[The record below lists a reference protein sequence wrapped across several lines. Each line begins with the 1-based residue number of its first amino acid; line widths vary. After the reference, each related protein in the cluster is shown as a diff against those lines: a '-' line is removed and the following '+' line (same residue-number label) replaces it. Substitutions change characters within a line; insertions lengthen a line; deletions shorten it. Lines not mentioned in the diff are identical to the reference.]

1 MSDQDEAFE
10 LTMQEWRKKATPAH
24 LAVYATKGLPDDSE
38 QKWKPYKHHLFMNQI
53 LVDAATDKQRRFV
66 NMSVSVRSG
75 KSMLTT
81 LYFVVWFLGMFPDKR
96 VAIICH
102 SGDFAAG
109 WGDRAR
115 QLFKQVGPELFG
127 LTVSKTQDTKARWD
141 IEGRKGGLIAVG
153 RGAAIEGEG
162 IDLGVMDD
170 LLDADSANSPT
181 EMRKAWEWY
190 QEGFRPRLMPSSTV
204 VMVMSR
210 WRVDDPAG
218 RIEQQMVENPDGDR
232 WETIHLPALAECPL
246 DEDVETWRDVLGR
259 KDGDALWPE
268 VWPVEDLI
276 QTKNSVDPQIWESRY
291 QQNPTPREG
300 GMFKVDAWMRRPAAP
315 DGLRKVRCWDLAAT
329 KDGGDYT
336 VGILMGM
343 DAESRAYVLD
353 VQRFRKDGNEVKK
366 QVLATARA
374 DGKGVRIR
382 IEQEKAG
389 AGKAQIADY
398 KRMLMGWDVKGVRP
412 EGSKEQRAGP
422 YASAQQDGNIYLVN
436 SLLWDK
442 DFVEEHRVFG
452 PKGRGRHDDQV
463 DAASGAF
470 DELNALPPAEIYEG
484 TGLSADTVV
493 DWVSGSRSYAFTNI

>member
-1 MSDQDEAFE
+1 VSDQDEAFE

-24 LAVYATKGLPDDSE
+24 LAVYTTRDLPDDSE
-38 QKWKPYKHHLFMNQI
+38 KKWKPYKHHLLMNQI
-53 LVDAATDKQRRFV
+53 LVDAATDRNRRFINLEV
-66 NMSVSVRSG
+66 AVRHG
-75 KSMLTT
+75 KSTLTT
-81 LYFVVWFLGMFPDKR
+81 FYFVVWFLGMFPDRR
-96 VAIICH
+96 VAILCH
-102 SGDFAAG
+102 SNDYASE
-109 WGDRAR
+109 WSEQCR
-115 QLFKQVGPELFG
+115 QLFKEFGPELFG

-141 IEGRKGGLIAVG
+141 IEGHRGGVVAVG
-153 RGAAIEGEG
+153 RGASIEGKG
-162 IDLGVMDD
+162 FGLVVMDD
-170 LLDADSANSPT
+170 LLDQQAAESPT

-190 QEGFRPRLMPSSTV
+190 QEGLRPRCSPGSTV
-204 VMVMSR
+204 LMVMSR
-210 WRVDDPAG
+210 WRVDDPSG
-218 RIEQQMVENPDGDR
+218 RIEERMAESPDGDR
-232 WETIHLPALAECPL
+232 WETIHLPAIAECPR
-246 DEDVETWRDVLGR
+246 DEDPETWRDLLGR
-259 KDGDALWPE
+259 SEGEPLWPE
-268 VWPVEDLI
+268 MWVLDDLL
-276 QTKNSVDPQIWESRY
+276 QLKATLDSHIWESRY
-291 QQNPTPREG
+291 QQNPSPREG